1 MNETEKTEIINET
14 KSWFFKKINKNDK
27 PLARL
32 PRKKEKNPKQNYTWK
47 KGDITTYTTE
57 IQRIIRDYEQLY
69 INKLDKLGEI

>member
-1 MNETEKTEIINET
+1 MTNP
-14 KSWFFKKINKNDK
+14 WLDYQGKK
-27 PLARL
+27 
-32 PRKKEKNPKQNYTWK
+32 RKILLKQNYTWK